1 MAYLVSLC
9 VRMHKTRARA
19 EVVRHLMMLQ
29 TGVYG
34 VCKADVIVTSVTH
47 ARSWTSFD
55 DANTL
60 SWLETKYAGAVVSLQ
75 VSVSLC

>member
-1 MAYLVSLC
+1 
-9 VRMHKTRARA
+9 
-19 EVVRHLMMLQ
+19 MMLQ